1 MMQRHLF
8 TEVFDR
14 FKVET
19 RFRSLIRYTAFVLT
33 AVFCIRCA
41 VGIMVPKNYT
51 REWLSPVPTYGGLY
65 DLEKNT
71 ADVLFLGSSHTYA
84 SFCPQVLYDEHG
96 ITSYNLGMGN
106 QNLVLNYYW
115 LKEALRTQSP
125 SVVVLECIFAF
136 ERFHNASNT
145 SESACQKSLNY
156 MHWTRNRIDAIRA
169 LCEIEP
175 ESYEWES
182 FIPNIRYHDRWKE
195 LHEEDFTAGEI
206 AKRSGLMGYTAAFRY
221 YCNIEDYK
229 PYDPDREETEA
240 AQMVPAMRD
249 YMERIADL
257 CREKKIRLILTLT
270 PSTDAT
276 LSKHLAIQA
285 FAKEQGVEFFD
296 FNTTDVIEE
305 MQYDFK
311 KDNADEEHPSVWGA
325 QKVTHRFGLYL
336 TDPAGREGA
345 AGSADPEKGDF
356 AVLQAHEDP
365 QWENARKVYEEKM
378 RDAELMHIKDIYA
391 YLPALAD
398 DRYSVFLSVRGD
410 ASSAADE
417 RIAGALQDL
426 GLKEDIRDLGG
437 DSYFAVIDSGL
448 VLLEERGAEE
458 IYGTGSIRDGKTL
471 FSIGSG
477 GSAGDD
483 NGGFSS
489 IMLDDAEY
497 SVDKPGINFVVVS
510 NESVSILDKVCFDTG
525 KTLEPSR

>member
-1 MMQRHLF
+1 M
-8 TEVFDR
+8 E
-14 FKVET
+14 K
-19 RFRSLIRYTAFVLT
+19 RFRSLIKCTAFVL
-33 AVFCIRCA
+33 AAIFSIRCA

-51 REWLSPVPTYGGLY
+51 KEWLSPVPTYGGLY
-65 DLEKNT
+65 DLKKNT

-84 SFCPQVLYDEHG
+84 SFCPQVLYDEYG

-136 ERFHNASNT
+136 ERFHNPSNT

-195 LHEEDFTAGEI
+195 LHEEDFTADEI
-206 AKRSGLMGYTAAFRY
+206 AHRSSLMGYTAAFRY
-221 YCNIEDYK
+221 YCNIEDYA
-229 PYDPDREETEA
+229 PYRPDQEGVEA
-240 AQMVPAMRD
+240 AQMVPAMKE
-249 YMERIADL
+249 YMERIVEL

-276 LSKHLAIQA
+276 LPKHAAIQA
-285 FAKEQGVEFFD
+285 FAGEQGVEFFD
-296 FNTTDVIEE
+296 FNTTDVIGQ

-325 QKVTHRFGLYL
+325 QKVTHRLGMYL
-336 TDPAGREGA
+336 TDPENS
-345 AGSADPEKGDF
+345 AGSAGSANPADGANSENS
-356 AVLQAHEDP
+356 AYAALQPHEDP
-365 QWENARKVYEEKM
+365 QWENARSYYEGKM
-378 RDAELMHIKDIYA
+378 RDAELMHIKDIHE

-417 RIAGALQDL
+417 RIATALQDL
-426 GLKEDIRDLGG
+426 GLREDIRELGG
-437 DSYFAVIDSGL
+437 DSYFAVIDGGQ
-448 VLLEERGAEE
+448 VLLEERGSEE
-458 IYGTGSIRDGKTL
+458 IYTTGSIRDGKTL
-471 FSIGSG
+471 FTIGSG
-477 GSAGDD
+477 GSSAGDEND
-483 NGGFSS
+483 GFSS

-497 SVDKPGINFVVVS
+497 SVDKPGINVVVVS